1 VVHHRLD
8 WQTYSLVAAND
19 QLLHLHDE
27 RLSVV
32 ISTRG
37 NVPAIVYWGSFL
49 GENPL
54 HQNLFMRAVLGGGV
68 DLDPP
73 LGIIAQHHDGWLGNP
88 GVEGCFPDGSGS
100 FPHFI
105 ISSSTNTTTSAN
117 FTLRDADLELELQ
130 ISVEIHTS
138 GVLSIT
144 GALSNRGSLP
154 YLLHSLRFALP
165 VPPRAQELLTIGG
178 RWGME
183 FGEQRTPWVQSTQ
196 SVSNNRGRTSHEK
209 WPVVFAGTTQFGEQH
224 GEVWGCHVGWSG
236 NFEITLDGVTEHH
249 KHMLVGEKLNAG
261 ELVIHPNDTYSAPTV
276 YAVYSSHGLSFAS
289 QQFHQF
295 VRSGLRHENTPRPV
309 TLNTWEAVYFDH
321 NFETLTKLADVA
333 AYVGVERFV
342 LDDGWF
348 SGRRNDT
355 AGLGDWIVDS
365 SVWPN
370 GLTPLINHVKSL
382 GMEFGIWCEPEMVNP
397 NSNLYRQHPD
407 WVLHSGASTPITGR
421 NQLVLDMSKN
431 EVRKYLFNC
440 ISQLLDAHDIS
451 YVKWDHNRDL
461 VASPAHAQTLGTYE
475 LLGQLKET
483 HPRVQF
489 ESCASGG
496 GRVDFGILPYVDRFW
511 TSDSIDPLDRTLIQR
526 GAQRLMPLE
535 VLGTHIGSPINHI
548 TQRRHS
554 LAFRA
559 STALF
564 GWLGIEWNLLDASIH
579 ERDRLASVIAQY
591 KTLRPLLHTGLM
603 FREDH
608 PDSNI
613 LVHGVS
619 AHNQS
624 QSLVSISRLTNGPS
638 SHIDPIRLHQFDNDA
653 SFIIRPLHLGT
664 PAYAPNRKLPQWLD
678 DGSITMSGRQMREI
692 GVICPPLLP
701 ASSLLLHIQKVD
713 A

>member
-1 VVHHRLD
+1 
-8 WQTYSLVAAND
+8 VAAND

-49 GENPL
+49 GETPL
-54 HQNLFMRAVLGGGV
+54 HQNLLMRAVLGGGV

-183 FGEQRTPWVQSTQ
+183 FGEQRTHWVQSTQ

-295 VRSGLRHENTPRPV
+295 VRSGLRHENKPRPV

-321 NFETLTKLADVA
+321 KFETLTKLADVA

-421 NQLVLDMSKN
+421 NQLVLDLSKN

-526 GAQRLMPLE
+526 GAQRLMPPE

-624 QSLVSISRLTNGPS
+624 QSLVSISRL
-638 SHIDPIRLHQFDNDA
+638 
-653 SFIIRPLHLGT
+653 
-664 PAYAPNRKLPQWLD
+664 
-678 DGSITMSGRQMREI
+678 MSGRQMREI

>member
-1 VVHHRLD
+1 M
-8 WQTYSLVAAND
+8 AAND

-49 GENPL
+49 GEKPL

-117 FTLRDADLELELQ
+117 FTLRDAGLELELQ

-154 YLLHSLRFALP
+154 YLLHSLRIALP

-183 FGEQRTPWVQSTQ
+183 FGEQRTPWMQSTQ

-261 ELVIHPNDTYSAPTV
+261 ELVIQPNDTYSAPTV

-483 HPRVQF
+483 HPWVQF

-496 GRVDFGILPYVDRFW
+496 GRVDFGILPFVDRFW

-526 GAQRLMPLE
+526 GAQRLMPPE

-591 KTLRPLLHTGLM
+591 KALRPLLHTGLM

-624 QSLVSISRLTNGPS
+624 QSLVSISRLANGPS
-638 SHIDPIRLHQFDNDA
+638 SHIDPIRLHQFDKNA
-653 SFIIRPLHLGT
+653 TFIIKPLHLGT
-664 PAYAPNRKLPQWLD
+664 PAFAPNRKLPQWLD
-678 DGSITMSGRQMREI
+678 DGSITMSGLQMREI

>member
-1 VVHHRLD
+1 
-8 WQTYSLVAAND
+8 VAAND

-49 GENPL
+49 GEKPL

-117 FTLRDADLELELQ
+117 FTLRDADLELELH

-333 AYVGVERFV
+333 ASVGVERFV

-483 HPRVQF
+483 HPWVQF

-496 GRVDFGILPYVDRFW
+496 GRVDFGILPFVDRFW

-526 GAQRLMPLE
+526 GAQRLMPPE

-591 KTLRPLLHTGLM
+591 KALRPLLHTGLM

-624 QSLVSISRLTNGPS
+624 QSLVSISRLANGPS
-638 SHIDPIRLHQFDNDA
+638 SHIDPIRLHQFDKNA
-653 SFIIRPLHLGT
+653 TFIIKPLHLGT
-664 PAYAPNRKLPQWLD
+664 PAFAPNRKLPQWLD